1 MQCDAIV
8 RSFSLHSCGNFKND
22 QEDFTLKKKQK
33 ANNLEFSKTLQ
44 LWEEILKFLRR

>member
-22 QEDFTLKKKQK
+22 QADFTLKKKQK
-33 ANNLEFSKTLQ
+33 ANNLEFSKTFQ